1 MDGDSKTE
9 AQHNTFIYTTYI
21 KNNIKIYHLHLSPML
36 SAINANKDPLVVPH
50 ADRLTIKTGS
60 VSQYQRSKLSAIL
73 HSTLTFEL
81 LGYKCTYNAS
91 RVDSFTERFN
101 VQSSSSWR
109 AINFSL
115 QISWDD

>member
-1 MDGDSKTE
+1 MDGDSKIE

-60 VSQYQRSKLSAIL
+60 VSQDQRSKLSAI
-73 HSTLTFEL
+73 
-81 LGYKCTYNAS
+81 NAS

-101 VQSSSSWR
+101 VQPSSSGM
-109 AINFSL
+109 AV
-115 QISWDD
+115 DDSHR